1 MKICFHVEVDGSA
14 GIWALAANRFGVKEM
29 AMIDWYKRSSESII
43 NHTNVIIKRYTQV
56 DDFFDSEP
64 LGQKVILDV
73 NADQV
78 IDEIEIQNDAWICVG
93 PNGGWHHK
101 TVWPENSV
109 KVRLPVSRDLY
120 SQQAFCYAFGYLNG
134 LMKMR

>member
-64 LGQKVILDV
+64 LEDGTTKQFGQR
-73 NADQV
+73 
-78 IDEIEIQNDAWICVG
+78 
-93 PNGGWHHK
+93 
-101 TVWPENSV
+101 T
-109 KVRLPVSRDLY
+109 VSR
-120 SQQAFCYAFGYLNG
+120 FVFPYLETFIRNRHFVMP
-134 LMKMR
+134 LDTLTV